1 MAVLPK
7 AIHRFNVILI
17 KLPLTFLTEL
27 EQIILK
33 FLSNHKRPRIDKSNP
48 EEKEQSRR
56 HNPPRLQRTLQSYNN
71 QNSMVLA

>member
-1 MAVLPK
+1 MAILPK
-7 AIHRFNVILI
+7 TIHRFNVILI
-17 KLPLTFLTEL
+17 KLPMTFLTEL

-33 FLSNHKRPRIDKSNP
+33 FLWNHKRPRIDKSNS